1 MEMLFWSGVTNEERH
16 PFIDRIQCVI
26 SKYGDIIDFKMF
38 SDLSLAIKLEVPE
51 TKINDLYGELI
62 ENLNMEAFAP
72 LNPAPNVERT
82 VFLNVGFGKGLGD
95 LKITVPSVP
104 G

>member
-1 MEMLFWSGVTNEERH
+1 
-16 PFIDRIQCVI
+16 
-26 SKYGDIIDFKMF
+26 MF
-38 SDLSLAIKLEVPE
+38 SDLSLAIKLEVPGS
-51 TKINDLYGELI
+51 KINDLYGELNEI
-62 ENLNMEAFAP
+62 LSMEAFAS
-72 LNPAPNVERT
+72 LNQAPDVEKT

>member
-1 MEMLFWSGVTNEERH
+1 MEMLFWSGVTNEVRH

-38 SDLSLAIKLEVPE
+38 SDLSLAIKLEVPGS
-51 TKINDLYGELI
+51 KVCGLYGELS
-62 ENLNMEAFAP
+62 ENLSMEAFTP
-72 LNPAPNVERT
+72 LNHGPDVEWT
-82 VFLNVGFGKGLGD
+82 VFLSVGFGKGIGD
-95 LKITVPSVP
+95 LKIVVPAVP